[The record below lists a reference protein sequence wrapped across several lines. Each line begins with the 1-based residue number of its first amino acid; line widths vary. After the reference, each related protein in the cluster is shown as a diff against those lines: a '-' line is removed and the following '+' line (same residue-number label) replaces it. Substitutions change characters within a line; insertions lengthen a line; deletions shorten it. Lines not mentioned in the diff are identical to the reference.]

1 MYEEFIGLPIII
13 IDSKN
18 KSLIGKEGK
27 VIDETQNLIIIEEE
41 SKKVSKV
48 LKKGTVFRIN
58 NKTINGDKIN
68 KRPED
73 RVKLIR
79 KL

>member
-41 SKKVSKV
+41 SKKISKV
-48 LKKGTVFRIN
+48 LKKGTMFRIN

>member
-1 MYEEFIGLPIII
+1 MYEEFIGFPIKV

-18 KSLIGKEGK
+18 KSLIGKQGK
-27 VIDETQNLIIIEEE
+27 VIDETQNLIIIEETNN
-41 SKKVSKV
+41 KVLKL
-48 LKKGTVFRIN
+48 LKKGTIFKIN
-58 NKTINGDKIN
+58 NKAINGDKIN

>member
-1 MYEEFIGLPIII
+1 MYEEFIGFPIKII
-13 IDSKN
+13 GSKN
-18 KSLIGKEGK
+18 TSLIGKKGR
-27 VIDETQNLIIIEEE
+27 VIDETQNLIIIEENNE
-41 SKKVSKV
+41 KIIKV
-48 LKKGTVFRIN
+48 LKKGTIFSIN